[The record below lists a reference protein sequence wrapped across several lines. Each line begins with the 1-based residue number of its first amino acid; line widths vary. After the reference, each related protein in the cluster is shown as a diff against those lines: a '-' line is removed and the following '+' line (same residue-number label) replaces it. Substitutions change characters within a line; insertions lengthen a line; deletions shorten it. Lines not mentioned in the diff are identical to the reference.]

1 MRPGRYTGGVAPL
14 LEIAGLH
21 VAADG
26 AEILHGID
34 LVVDEGEVHALMGPN
49 GSGKSTLANTLLG
62 NPAYE
67 VTAGHIMLRGED
79 VTEWPPDV
87 RAKAGMFLAF
97 QDPEEIEGVPVI
109 QFLRQAMAA
118 RANDDRS
125 VLEVR
130 VAMLDWMKRLSMD
143 PAFGERHLNRGFS
156 GGEKKRAEILQMA
169 LLEPELAILD
179 ETDSGLDIDA
189 LQVVAEGVRAVREQR
204 QAMGVLLVTHYT
216 RILQLLRPDTV
227 HVLIDGRLVTSG
239 GPELADQLESEG
251 FEPWRP

>member
-1 MRPGRYTGGVAPL
+1 MRYGRYTGEVAPL
-14 LEIAGLH
+14 LEIEGLH
-21 VAADG
+21 VAAGG
-26 AEILHGID
+26 ADILHGID
-34 LVVDEGEVHALMGPN
+34 LVVDDGEVHALMGPN

-67 VTAGHIMLRGED
+67 VTAGSIVLRGED
-79 VTEWPPDV
+79 VTRWPPDV

-118 RANDDRS
+118 RAGDDRS

-130 VAMLDWMKRLSMD
+130 MAMLDWMKRLSMD
-143 PAFGERHLNRGFS
+143 PAFGERHLNHGFS

-169 LLEPELAILD
+169 LLQPELAILD

-189 LQVVAEGVRAVREQR
+189 LQVVADGVRSVRAER
-204 QAMGVLLVTHYT
+204 PDMGVLVVTHYT

-239 GPELADQLESEG
+239 GADLADRLEAEG
-251 FEPWRP
+251 FEPWRR